1 MPFDVEAARADGLS
15 EEEIQAAIAY
25 GNSLKD
31 TEEITTKEEVVVT
44 PEPPQTQPQPQAQP
58 KPTTGFDVEAARADG
73 LTEKEIQEAIEYGKS
88 LEVTP
93 TQPKPTTG
101 FDVKATGF
109 DVEAAKADGLTDI
122 EIQEAIEYGKSLEV
136 TPNQPTQPI
145 PTDVEDTTFFGRVKQ
160 SFKEGIESFG
170 DIVAGYDLAFQDITG
185 DKKEATQ
192 RMASIK
198 GEAAADN
205 LSRLPTITAQ
215 DIQDEFQKS
224 GLIPAGMKVPS
235 FIVEQIL
242 KSGPQMIPPIL
253 AGIAVASVS
262 GPFAPVTGPVA
273 GIAVYGLQQFG
284 NFMNTQGLEK
294 EAPEELDTASAATWA
309 TITAP
314 IGYFADRFTL
324 GLSKIPTKVLSKEIS
339 EELVKRTAA
348 KSGIGATLQGGGTGL
363 IRGAVAEAPTEALET
378 WAEFHQAGMDT
389 NSEEFDQ
396 AIFESFWSAA
406 AMGGGLGS
414 GTNAYQAH
422 KKWKKSKQ
430 IQDEKDLKPDTDS
443 SKENVEVRAS
453 DIIKGWQGQNTKK
466 QQRKANQDIKNR
478 SRASLNTLDVD
489 TLAVMGIDE
498 QSTPILYKA
507 LLNKSTANKQ
517 GREEIR
523 EIFEANSGNYA
534 NVDATTVNSFLK
546 RIAKPNDPKVKR
558 FNNRRVGASPDVS
571 EQQSDPNQTDT
582 SSIETDERISMDDST
597 GSTGRTGDGTSQ
609 LNDTLIK
616 KNPFNKKL
624 KPKQKR
630 TIAEVINNQVVIRK
644 GEVIKQEDGTLALK
658 EDVSG
663 EIITFN
669 QNQVINPTKKDQGV
683 LSTIAE
689 ETKSKEQK
697 TEESVEDFI
706 QGPQFAKD
714 ETPSDKQ
721 ELERLRFAVAEGE
734 YQAGSFMKASEPVPK
749 RLVNRIE
756 NDKKKLQEKE
766 QEIAQRPPEQQELFA
781 KGAIENTGETTESI
795 TKSFKNQYGNNI
807 DLAVKRGLINIV
819 PNVNSLPS
827 EIDIESIPDNAKA
840 FFMRGSNKA
849 YFIADRIKASDA
861 PSMLLHEIGAHYGLE
876 GMLGQANYDR
886 VVNSLESKRNTDE
899 EIKSAYDYVTENY
912 PELVSE
918 RALFIQEVIARIGEQ
933 TPDNTLFRQVVGYI
947 KNFLSRLGMGWNVD
961 NISVSEIQDMIQQS
975 LRISLAKTDSTKLTP
990 QTLQKIASSKD
1001 PNVLKKP
1008 FYSPLRKIIDTQKMP
1023 VMDADSWKKY
1033 IGNKASRGGFGEE
1046 AEVSGLLDFIDLMS
1060 KTSTKIPKKLL
1071 QYYLDKNEI
1080 KIDIETAVSEKTE
1093 AELDLIV
1100 DEERERLLTKL
1111 QDSRFNN
1118 STSLAELGDDFNYY
1132 EELDKLVNE
1141 KGYDIIKSEEVKGP
1155 ILTTNKY
1162 LQDLVEPFTGPPN
1175 YEQQIKEG
1183 KFIVGPAKGLRYGYY
1198 DDAQGF
1204 NSIEEA
1210 EQYRDDY
1217 NDRFHDE
1224 VDGVFRD
1231 RIEEHLKDFREQQ
1244 REASG
1249 YSLMQRTGGD
1259 RKGYKELV
1267 ITLDNEAL
1275 IQRIEEEAER
1285 IVAKGQNVYDGMDR
1299 RYQIINL
1306 KNDLYK
1312 DYINGHY
1319 GSYPNTL
1326 LHIRYDIRTDQD
1338 GNEVMWVEELQSDY
1352 AEELRLNKL
1361 SPNVLD
1367 NEKTKVKM
1375 GGGEK
1380 NRPFVQDTQLW
1391 MKLGVKAIIR
1401 EAAELGVDK
1410 VAFLSPA
1417 QAEYVHYR
1425 KKDAAKVSYGQILP
1439 GVIKRVIN
1447 QLDKS
1452 ALPTKDSI
1460 KKQPKKD
1467 QIVRV
1472 PQLEIIDLRP
1482 GEKPTLADKKDYRFE
1497 KVRKR
1502 IAEDK
1507 LKVAGSKP
1515 FYKYF
1520 NYKNFNDTVL
1530 DLYADVIM
1538 RENLGIKVEFKNGQ
1552 AKVNLSKGETYTK
1565 IAMESSYA
1573 DYEAF
1578 MIKEKN
1584 EGATGFAFQNDMPGY
1599 IEAIK
1604 QEYQEAQDLKPLLD
1618 RANRLAMEV
1627 VKDASIV
1634 TNNPEIKNKI
1644 LKSIKKM
1651 TSKSSPDNYGLA
1663 KEFLESN
1670 MKIEK
1675 LIPTDGGDIN
1685 RAYAILSAPNNEA
1698 GQAYTLTTENIYN
1711 APNELQGEINKYD
1724 INRENFNSAEV
1735 EVKLATIKLNKM
1747 ENQFVGLKSD
1757 EKETSDAE
1765 LHVGKQEG
1773 FTMTPKLTEIA
1784 LAGQPM
1790 FAKQG
1795 TKNARKLYNESNPD
1809 KPAPKQEQ
1817 KNKDA
1822 FEKNMEEGP
1831 VSFASRFA
1839 NAVFSFDN
1847 ALNSAIRR
1855 AMEAAGVSPEL
1866 QNKLLTKI
1874 SLSQALHADS
1884 LGDQFVIFGKI
1895 KYNPETGKWSAVEG
1909 DKNTPTLKKISKSL
1923 KTLAKQRGMKLEE
1936 LRKIAGA
1943 AITGKR
1949 LQALKKQQ
1957 AKEIAQAKVEFD
1969 KGNTKRAKEILDN
1982 LKIIHKTDAEIDAMI
1997 KIFDEIPQLNKI
2009 YSDWL
2014 AIRDEAI
2021 DALVVAQKLSQS
2033 EVDKYKAE
2041 VDFVPFYR
2049 IQEQVQRIGPNA
2061 STRGLIDNT
2070 WYKFKGSY
2078 EPVNDVFENMEMWS
2092 KYSIRRAVL
2101 NQAAI
2106 NKVDATLAV
2115 LPDMVRQ
2122 VPNASMA
2129 NTVSIERRNSSGNI
2143 ETIHYQFADPTF
2155 AAAFGGMENLV
2166 IPALTFASK
2175 IANILRANVVLY
2187 PLFSIAQLPQDA
2199 VSAMFSSGVK
2209 YPFMIPLRV
2218 LFEFPATFLNISK
2231 THKITSKSGITGS
2244 FGSYA
2249 QTAFDVNNRNVKE
2262 MGPIRK
2268 SIELLTNTPI
2278 GEVNE
2283 IPISILG
2290 ILNRLAMASDNAI
2303 RQAVY
2308 DQTMSETNNVAL
2320 AEERAFEIINFKRG
2334 GSSGAITGLRQVVPF
2349 FGAALQALSVQGRM
2363 LGGRGIAPNKDG
2375 GKLLSAS
2382 AKQFMSTW
2390 AQVTTATLLYNLLM
2404 DDSEEY
2410 EKLDPA
2416 LRDRRILLGN
2426 GYHITLRPDI
2436 FTYMSKMVPEQMF
2449 QYIFRGSEDSQKF
2462 TNRLK
2467 MGLLDVLGNAPVP
2480 QVIRPA
2486 LELAFNE
2493 SILTDRPIVPQS
2505 TESELLAGD
2514 PEMQAK
2520 ASTSELAK
2528 LLGEAAGVNPLR
2540 VDYFLKQYFGYTM
2553 GLGLMLTDEIIA
2565 DKKINYERASK
2576 SERDMIASIPGM
2588 SAFITREYG
2597 NRHTSDYYE
2606 LKELVSDAYKS
2617 FRALDK
2623 KSWDRNKSVEFN
2635 NKYASLIKAQDYI
2648 KTKDKI
2654 ISQVRARRSR
2664 ILNAPANKMNAKVKQ
2679 QELLKMNKLEQDTL
2693 FDIREMRNMVFDDK
2707 TGTYRREGQKSN
2719 NPFN

>member
-1 MPFDVEAARADGLS
+1 
-15 EEEIQAAIAY
+15 
-25 GNSLKD
+25 
-31 TEEITTKEEVVVT
+31 
-44 PEPPQTQPQPQAQP
+44 
-58 KPTTGFDVEAARADG
+58 
-73 LTEKEIQEAIEYGKS
+73 
-88 LEVTP
+88 
-93 TQPKPTTG
+93 
-101 FDVKATGF
+101 
-109 DVEAAKADGLTDI
+109 
-122 EIQEAIEYGKSLEV
+122 
-136 TPNQPTQPI
+136 
-145 PTDVEDTTFFGRVKQ
+145 
-160 SFKEGIESFG
+160 
-170 DIVAGYDLAFQDITG
+170 
-185 DKKEATQ
+185 
-192 RMASIK
+192 
-198 GEAAADN
+198 
-205 LSRLPTITAQ
+205 
-215 DIQDEFQKS
+215 
-224 GLIPAGMKVPS
+224 
-235 FIVEQIL
+235 
-242 KSGPQMIPPIL
+242 
-253 AGIAVASVS
+253 
-262 GPFAPVTGPVA
+262 
-273 GIAVYGLQQFG
+273 
-284 NFMNTQGLEK
+284 
-294 EAPEELDTASAATWA
+294 
-309 TITAP
+309 
-314 IGYFADRFTL
+314 
-324 GLSKIPTKVLSKEIS
+324 
-339 EELVKRTAA
+339 
-348 KSGIGATLQGGGTGL
+348 
-363 IRGAVAEAPTEALET
+363 
-378 WAEFHQAGMDT
+378 
-389 NSEEFDQ
+389 
-396 AIFESFWSAA
+396 
-406 AMGGGLGS
+406 
-414 GTNAYQAH
+414 
-422 KKWKKSKQ
+422 
-430 IQDEKDLKPDTDS
+430 
-443 SKENVEVRAS
+443 
-453 DIIKGWQGQNTKK
+453 
-466 QQRKANQDIKNR
+466 
-478 SRASLNTLDVD
+478 
-489 TLAVMGIDE
+489 
-498 QSTPILYKA
+498 
-507 LLNKSTANKQ
+507 
-517 GREEIR
+517 
-523 EIFEANSGNYA
+523 
-534 NVDATTVNSFLK
+534 
-546 RIAKPNDPKVKR
+546 
-558 FNNRRVGASPDVS
+558 
-571 EQQSDPNQTDT
+571 
-582 SSIETDERISMDDST
+582 
-597 GSTGRTGDGTSQ
+597 
-609 LNDTLIK
+609 
-616 KNPFNKKL
+616 
-624 KPKQKR
+624 
-630 TIAEVINNQVVIRK
+630 
-644 GEVIKQEDGTLALK
+644 
-658 EDVSG
+658 
-663 EIITFN
+663 
-669 QNQVINPTKKDQGV
+669 
-683 LSTIAE
+683 
-689 ETKSKEQK
+689 
-697 TEESVEDFI
+697 
-706 QGPQFAKD
+706 
-714 ETPSDKQ
+714 
-721 ELERLRFAVAEGE
+721 
-734 YQAGSFMKASEPVPK
+734 
-749 RLVNRIE
+749 
-756 NDKKKLQEKE
+756 
-766 QEIAQRPPEQQELFA
+766 
-781 KGAIENTGETTESI
+781 
-795 TKSFKNQYGNNI
+795 
-807 DLAVKRGLINIV
+807 
-819 PNVNSLPS
+819 
-827 EIDIESIPDNAKA
+827 
-840 FFMRGSNKA
+840 
-849 YFIADRIKASDA
+849 
-861 PSMLLHEIGAHYGLE
+861 
-876 GMLGQANYDR
+876 
-886 VVNSLESKRNTDE
+886 
-899 EIKSAYDYVTENY
+899 
-912 PELVSE
+912 
-918 RALFIQEVIARIGEQ
+918 
-933 TPDNTLFRQVVGYI
+933 
-947 KNFLSRLGMGWNVD
+947 
-961 NISVSEIQDMIQQS
+961 
-975 LRISLAKTDSTKLTP
+975 
-990 QTLQKIASSKD
+990 
-1001 PNVLKKP
+1001 
-1008 FYSPLRKIIDTQKMP
+1008 
-1023 VMDADSWKKY
+1023 
-1033 IGNKASRGGFGEE
+1033 
-1046 AEVSGLLDFIDLMS
+1046 
-1060 KTSTKIPKKLL
+1060 
-1071 QYYLDKNEI
+1071 
-1080 KIDIETAVSEKTE
+1080 
-1093 AELDLIV
+1093 
-1100 DEERERLLTKL
+1100 
-1111 QDSRFNN
+1111 
-1118 STSLAELGDDFNYY
+1118 
-1132 EELDKLVNE
+1132 
-1141 KGYDIIKSEEVKGP
+1141 
-1155 ILTTNKY
+1155 
-1162 LQDLVEPFTGPPN
+1162 
-1175 YEQQIKEG
+1175 
-1183 KFIVGPAKGLRYGYY
+1183 
-1198 DDAQGF
+1198 
-1204 NSIEEA
+1204 
-1210 EQYRDDY
+1210 
-1217 NDRFHDE
+1217 
-1224 VDGVFRD
+1224 
-1231 RIEEHLKDFREQQ
+1231 
-1244 REASG
+1244 
-1249 YSLMQRTGGD
+1249 
-1259 RKGYKELV
+1259 
-1267 ITLDNEAL
+1267 
-1275 IQRIEEEAER
+1275 
-1285 IVAKGQNVYDGMDR
+1285 
-1299 RYQIINL
+1299 
-1306 KNDLYK
+1306 
-1312 DYINGHY
+1312 
-1319 GSYPNTL
+1319 
-1326 LHIRYDIRTDQD
+1326 
-1338 GNEVMWVEELQSDY
+1338 
-1352 AEELRLNKL
+1352 
-1361 SPNVLD
+1361 
-1367 NEKTKVKM
+1367 
-1375 GGGEK
+1375 
-1380 NRPFVQDTQLW
+1380 

-1410 VAFLSPA
+1410 VAFLSAA
-1417 QAEYVHYR
+1417 QAEYVHHR
-1425 KKDAAKVSYGQILP
+1425 DKNAAEVSYGQILP

-1447 QLDKS
+1447 RLDKS

-1472 PQLEIIDLRP
+1472 PELEIIDLRP
-1482 GEKPTLADKKDYRFE
+1482 GVKPTLADKKDYRFE

-1502 IAEDK
+1502 LADDK

-1515 FYKYF
+1515 FYKYLD
-1520 NYKNFNDTVL
+1520 YKTFNDSIL
-1530 DLYADVIM
+1530 GLYANVIM
-1538 RENLGIKVEFKNGQ
+1538 GENPGIKVEFKNGQ
-1552 AKVNLSKGETYTK
+1552 AKVSLGKSETYTK
-1565 IAMESSYA
+1565 VAMESSYA
-1573 DYEAF
+1573 DFEAF

-1584 EGATGFAFQNDMPGY
+1584 EGATGFAFNDDMLGY

-1604 QEYQEAQDLKPLLD
+1604 QEYQDAQDLKPSLD

-1634 TNNPEIKNKI
+1634 VNNPEIKNKI
-1644 LKSIKKM
+1644 LKLIKTM
-1651 TSKSSPDNYGLA
+1651 TSMPQYDTNRRLSRA
-1663 KEFLESN
+1663 KDFLESN
-1670 MKIEK
+1670 IKIEK

-1685 RAYAILSAPNNEA
+1685 RAYAILSAPNDENT
-1698 GQAYTLTTENIYN
+1698 QIRSYTLTTENIYN

-1724 INRENFNSAEV
+1724 INRENFNSATTQQA
-1735 EVKLATIKLNKM
+1735 LATVKLNKM
-1747 ENQFVGLKSD
+1747 ERQFVGLKSD
-1757 EKETSDAE
+1757 EKETSSAQYY
-1765 LHVGKQEG
+1765 VGKQEG

-1909 DKNTPTLKKISKSL
+1909 DKNTPTLKKISQSL

-1969 KGNTKRAKEILDN
+1969 KGNTKRAKEILNN

-2565 DKKINYERASK
+2565 DNKINYERASK

-2617 FRALDK
+2617 FSALDK
-2623 KSWDRNKSVEFN
+2623 KSWDRSKSVEFN
-2635 NKYASLIKAQDYI
+2635 NKYASLIKAQEYI

-2664 ILNAPANKMNAKVKQ
+2664 ILNAPANKMNAKDKQ

-2693 FDIREMRNMVFDDK
+2693 FDIREMRNKVFDDK